1 MIEQIL
7 VLVRAIPELSKKY
20 GYLVCV
26 AGINSKNE
34 WRRLYPFEFGSIKF
48 KKKDWLEADIVT
60 NPKDKRIESRKVQ
73 QYKILDKREDDA
85 GILKILKPLIS
96 SIDGMKS
103 QKKSL
108 CIVKP
113 DLLGIDIKINSMQII
128 DEQRYL
134 NVYGDNNPTVKREKI
149 KMPFEVQYIFK
160 CLHKKCSCEK
170 KPHKLRIIDLE
181 INELFRNIV
190 KSGITDKR
198 VLEEKIKKKL
208 YEFMKDRD
216 LYFIIGTHFRFG
228 TPIIIGLFYPK
239 KGISQ
244 QKSLDKFFV

>member
-1 MIEQIL
+1 
-7 VLVRAIPELSKKY
+7 
-20 GYLVCV
+20 
-26 AGINSKNE
+26 
-34 WRRLYPFEFGSIKF
+34 
-48 KKKDWLEADIVT
+48 
-60 NPKDKRIESRKVQ
+60 
-73 QYKILDKREDDA
+73 
-85 GILKILKPLIS
+85 
-96 SIDGMKS
+96 
-103 QKKSL
+103 
-108 CIVKP
+108 
-113 DLLGIDIKINSMQII
+113 
-128 DEQRYL
+128 
-134 NVYGDNNPTVKREKI
+134 
-149 KMPFEVQYIFK
+149 
-160 CLHKKCSCEK
+160 
-170 KPHKLRIIDLE
+170 LRIIDLE